1 MTAAASLAQPTP
13 PAQSAPITL
22 HRNPHGQLC
31 LTLPDGSRH
40 VGLIPVRA
48 FPIHAPQEGI
58 SLVGQDGREVL
69 WIAHLD
75 DLNAPA
81 RELVEEA
88 LAQREFV
95 PVIERIDAVD
105 SISVPSRW
113 QVVTDRGASTLVLKA
128 EEDIRRLGPQHL
140 LITSREGVQYRIPDL
155 GRLDRASLK
164 RIERFL

>member
-1 MTAAASLAQPTP
+1 MTAAASPVHPAQP
-13 PAQSAPITL
+13 APIAL
-22 HRNPHGQLC
+22 YRNPHGQLC

-40 VGLIPVRA
+40 AGLTPVRA
-48 FPIHAPQEGI
+48 FPIYAPQHGL
-58 SLVGQDGREVL
+58 SLVGQDGKEVL
-69 WIAHLD
+69 WIEHLD
-75 DLNAPA
+75 ELDAAA
-81 RELVEEA
+81 RELVEDA

-105 SISVPSRW
+105 SISVPSHW

-155 GRLDRASLK
+155 GQLDRASLK